1 MPTSKYMRIFWE
13 WSSGK
18 TQSGQAMGE
27 AGMPSWRTEE
37 SLSVPSWHSP
47 KSLGA
52 PPGAACSGF
61 YLNLAIAMCQLQSH
75 LPFNQKRIFQ
85 LVLAPGWAPNASCGC
100 FPKSNP
106 TSKHEDL
113 PLLKTSKSI
122 CPRLWR
128 EFLITIPKITADSPA
143 LGIQRALNSHG
154 AL

>member
-1 MPTSKYMRIFWE
+1 MELW
-13 WSSGK
+13 
-18 TQSGQAMGE
+18 
-27 AGMPSWRTEE
+27 EE
-37 SLSVPSWHSP
+37 SVRSGYGGSLYAKLEDRRTSLCPQLPSP

-61 YLNLAIAMCQLQSH
+61 YLNLAIPMCQLQSH
-75 LPFNQKRIFQ
+75 LPFNQK
-85 LVLAPGWAPNASCGC
+85 LVLPPGWAPNASCGC

-128 EFLITIPKITADSPA
+128 ELLMRIPKITADSPA
-143 LGIQRALNSHG
+143 LGIRRALSSHG